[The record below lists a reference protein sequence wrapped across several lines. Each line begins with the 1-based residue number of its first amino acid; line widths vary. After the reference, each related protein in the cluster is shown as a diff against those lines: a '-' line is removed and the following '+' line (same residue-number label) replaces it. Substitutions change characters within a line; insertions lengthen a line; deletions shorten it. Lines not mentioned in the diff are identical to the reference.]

1 MNNISS
7 YKQIVKR
14 LSEIPKSYRM
24 IIDSFSI
31 LNINGSM
38 KSWLGALVVTILIIL
53 GIDLNDIKVQLNI
66 VSKILDLELAIF
78 SVLFTIYS
86 IVLIFLS
93 DDFIDVMVNITKTN
107 TDKEESF
114 FEGYLS
120 YLGHVLFIYFM
131 GLIFTILLFF
141 SLTVLDRMKPE
152 ISLTCLMYFAYFVY
166 FVYFIFSSRIIWE
179 LQSVIYNVISIF
191 RMSLSVR
198 LNLLHEC
205 KRNKQQNT
213 DS

>member
-7 YKQIVKR
+7 YEQIIKR
-14 LSEIPKSYRM
+14 LSKIPKSDKM
-24 IIDSFSI
+24 IINSFSI
-31 LNINGSM
+31 LNINGSR
-38 KSWLGALVVTILIIL
+38 KSWLGALILTILIII
-53 GIDLNDIKVQLNI
+53 GIDLNDSAMQLNI

-93 DDFIDVMVNITKTN
+93 DDFIDVMVSITN
-107 TDKEESF
+107 TNSDKEESF
-114 FEGYLS
+114 FEGYLY
-120 YLGHVLFIYFM
+120 YLGHILFIYFV

-141 SLTVLDRMKPE
+141 SLTILDKMMPKD
-152 ISLTCLMYFAYFVY
+152 SLICLIYLMYFIYFL
-166 FVYFIFSSRIIWE
+166 FSSRIIWE

-198 LNLLHEC
+198 LNLLHESKC
-205 KRNKQQNT
+205 NKQQNIHN
-213 DS
+213 

>member
-38 KSWLGALVVTILIIL
+38 KSWLGALVVTILILL

-107 TDKEESF
+107 PDKEESF
-114 FEGYLS
+114 FEGYLY
-120 YLGHVLFIYFM
+120 YLGHVLFIYFI

-141 SLTVLDRMKPE
+141 SLTVLDRMKTE
-152 ISLTCLMYFAYFVY
+152 ISLICLMYFVY